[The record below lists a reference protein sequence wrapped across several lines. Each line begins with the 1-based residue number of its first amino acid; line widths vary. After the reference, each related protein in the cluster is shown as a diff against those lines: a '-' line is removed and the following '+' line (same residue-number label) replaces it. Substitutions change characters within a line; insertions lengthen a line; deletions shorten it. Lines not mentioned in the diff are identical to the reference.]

1 MTLLADI
8 KHRFLAARKQRDVAT
23 TLSLS
28 ALIGEAEMIGKT
40 DGNRETT
47 DAEVAALLKKFI
59 KNATEVAKLSE
70 MRGIQLTPGNGEVAA
85 VRAKFAAE
93 NEIKLYTSFLPPQ
106 MSDAELITVVT
117 AVIEEIPN
125 ATVRDMGK
133 VMAKLKADYD
143 GRFDGATAS
152 KLIKSVLA

>member
-1 MTLLADI
+1 MTLLTTI
-8 KHRFLAARKQRDVAT
+8 KSQFLAARKSRDVAT

-47 DAEVAALLKKFI
+47 DTEVTALLKKFI

-70 MRGIQLTPGNGEVAA
+70 VRSIQLTPGNNEVAA
-85 VRAKFAAE
+85 IQAKFAAE
-93 NEIKLYTSFLPPQ
+93 NEIKLYTSFLPQ
-106 MSDAELITVVT
+106 QLSEAELI
-117 AVIEEIPN
+117 AVITVALEEIPN
-125 ATVRDMGK
+125 ATIRDMGK
-133 VMAKLKADYD
+133 VMASLKADYD